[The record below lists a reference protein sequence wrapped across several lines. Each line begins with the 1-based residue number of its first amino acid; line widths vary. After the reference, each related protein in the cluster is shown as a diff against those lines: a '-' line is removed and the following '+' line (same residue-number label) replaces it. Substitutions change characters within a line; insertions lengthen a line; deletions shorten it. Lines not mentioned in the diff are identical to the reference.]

1 MSVTNGK
8 LLAYIA
14 AKGEII
20 STQYSEDQVV
30 VHCKLP
36 QKYLGRIDP
45 TDVIVTPHDPTVWPE
60 SQPRS
65 STPDTN
71 KTTGPISDAALN
83 ANPNAD
89 NSDSEFEAILT
100 PTEPIDDPAHPLDPQ

>member
-8 LLAYIA
+8 LLAYLA

-20 STQYSEDQVV
+20 STQYSEDQVT

-45 TDVIVTPHDPTVWPE
+45 TDVIVTPHNPSAWPTTETKVD
-60 SQPRS
+60 QP
-65 STPDTN
+65 TKET
-71 KTTGPISDAALN
+71 ISDAALD
-83 ANPNAD
+83 ANPQSAD
-89 NSDSEFEAILT
+89 ATHQQYDAILT
-100 PTEPIDDPAHPLDPQ
+100 PTDPPAVDLSHPMDDSQ

>member
-45 TDVIVTPHDPTVWPE
+45 TDVIVTPHNPSTWPKSE
-60 SQPRS
+60 
-65 STPDTN
+65 N
-71 KTTGPISDAALN
+71 KSEPPKHPITEAALD
-83 ANPNAD
+83 AKPPSID
-89 NSDSEFEAILT
+89 EQYDVILT
-100 PTEPIDDPAHPLDPQ
+100 PTEPAASDTSQSTDPQ